1 MASLKID
8 EAVFDKLAE
17 ILKKHDLN
25 EIEYKVG
32 DMKIRLAAG
41 KASTVC
47 SEAVVPV
54 SAPAAKVQLP
64 KVEETKAEQSWDSH
78 PGALK
83 SPVIGT
89 CYLAPEPGAPNFV
102 SVGDTVQEGQPVL
115 IIEAM
120 KVMNM
125 IKAHKSGKVVHMA
138 VKNSEPIEFGQL
150 LLVIE

>member
-17 ILKKHDLN
+17 ILKKHALS
-25 EIEYKVG
+25 EIEYKDG
-32 DMKIRLAAG
+32 DIKIRLSAG
-41 KASTVC
+41 HPSLSS
-47 SEAVVPV
+47 SETFVPV
-54 SAPAAKVQLP
+54 PVQETKVQLP
-64 KVEETKAEQSWDSH
+64 KLEEKKSEQDFSSH

-102 SVGDTVQEGQPVL
+102 SLGDTVQEGQPVL

-120 KVMNM
+120 KVMNL
-125 IKAHKSGKVVHMA
+125 IKAQKSGKIIHIA